1 MLKLDLKLLN
11 VIEIVE
17 YLAVM
22 VGTIFVII
30 FSYKIKKAKENLE
43 DFLNSKEHYILASL
57 FVNIMIIRTTL
68 TVISYSLYKN
78 ISGNLLT
85 ARVVTLLFLLYVLD
99 GKTWNIISFI
109 TNLFKKGGGNK
120 NE

>member
-68 TVISYSLYKN
+68 TVTSYSLYKN

-109 TNLFKKGGGNK
+109 TNLFKKGGK

>member
-1 MLKLDLKLLN
+1 MDLKLLN
-11 VIEIVE
+11 IIEIME
-17 YLAVM
+17 YLAVI

-30 FSYKIKKAKENLE
+30 FSYKIKKEKLK
-43 DFLNSKEHYILASL
+43 DFLNSKEHYIFASL
-57 FVNIMIIRTTL
+57 YLNIIIIRTTL

-99 GKTWNIISFI
+99 GKTWNIISFT

>member
-1 MLKLDLKLLN
+1 MDLKLLN
-11 VIEIVE
+11 IIEIME
-17 YLAVM
+17 YLAVI

-30 FSYKIKKAKENLE
+30 FSYKILKEKEKLK
-43 DFLNSKEHYILASL
+43 DFLNSKEHYIFASL
-57 FVNIMIIRTTL
+57 YLNIIIIRTTL

-99 GKTWNIISFI
+99 GKTWNIISFT